1 VVLHNKYMRELS
13 IGLMNLDGIELKSMG
28 GDFALHLVHLAVLVL
43 MMYGL
48 LKLTMRDLD
57 L

>member
-1 VVLHNKYMRELS
+1 
-13 IGLMNLDGIELKSMG
+13 MG
-28 GDFALHLVHLAVLVL
+28 GDFVLHLVHLTVLVL

>member
-13 IGLMNLDGIELKSMG
+13 IGLMNLVGIELKSMG
-28 GDFALHLVHLAVLVL
+28 GDFVLHLVHLTVLVL

>member
-1 VVLHNKYMRELS
+1 MRELS
-13 IGLMNLDGIELKSMG
+13 IGLMNLVGIELKSMG
-28 GDFALHLVHLAVLVL
+28 GDFVLHLVHLTVLVL